1 MEDNSKLF
9 VFEKKEV
16 VLIFVFIV
24 VISVTAFTLG
34 VRVGKQLSLKHDGYT
49 PTDVKSIN
57 LKSVEE
63 EYVDK
68 VVNKPQEFSDQMDNA
83 MKKEEN
89 VDKIEQRLREE
100 MEKLA
105 DGADGNEAPQDRA
118 VVQEKPMNTDN
129 TDPALKEPVSNNN
142 SMKVE
147 ETMPSTDSNPVRGKY
162 TIQLYA
168 NQSKSAAED
177 FADPFIV
184 KGYNVIINEAII
196 PGKGTWYR
204 VSIGVFETIDEAK
217 SYLDAEKK
225 LFQTEDYI
233 IQQF

>member
-34 VRVGKQLSLKHDGYT
+34 VRVGKQLSLKHDGYEKQ
-49 PTDVKSIN
+49 DVKNIN

-63 EYVDK
+63 EYVDQ
-68 VVNKPQEFSDQMDNA
+68 VVNKPTEFSDQMDKA
-83 MKKEEN
+83 MKKENN
-89 VDKIEQRLREE
+89 VDEIEARLREE

-105 DGADGNEAPQDRA
+105 NDNEVAA
-118 VVQEKPMNTDN
+118 KNVETESMSNTTPNDN
-129 TDPALKEPVSNNN
+129 TDPALKEPVGND
-142 SMKVE
+142 VD
-147 ETMPSTDSNPVRGKY
+147 STAGSSAVKGKY

-177 FADPFIV
+177 FADPFII

-225 LFQTEDYI
+225 LFQSEDYI

>member
-49 PTDVKSIN
+49 KSDVKSIN

-68 VVNKPQEFSDQMDNA
+68 VVEKPADFSNQMDNA
-83 MKKEEN
+83 MAKEKDKAKD
-89 VDKIEQRLREE
+89 VDEIEKRLREE

-105 DGADGNEAPQDRA
+105 NESGASGNTAEPQKKME
-118 VVQEKPMNTDN
+118 VTNKPMDN
-129 TDPALKEPVSNNN
+129 TDPALKEPVGNTTPAGDANNTN
-142 SMKVE
+142 AVK
-147 ETMPSTDSNPVRGKY
+147 GKY

-177 FADPFIV
+177 FADPFII
-184 KGYNVIINEAII
+184 KGYNVIINEVVI

-204 VSIGVFETIDEAK
+204 VSIGVFGNIDEAK

>member
-24 VISVTAFTLG
+24 VISVTAFTVG
-34 VRVGKQLSLKHDGYT
+34 VRVGKQLSLTHDGYT
-49 PTDVKSIN
+49 KGDVQNID

-63 EYVDK
+63 EYVDN
-68 VVNKPQEFSDQMDNA
+68 VVNDESPTPSKIEKA
-83 MKKEEN
+83 MNGEKN
-89 VDKIEQRLREE
+89 VDEIEQRLREE

-105 DGADGNEAPQDRA
+105 
-118 VVQEKPMNTDN
+118 QEKNTNTSASNNSEEDA
-129 TDPALKEPVSNNN
+129 TDPALKEPVGDSVIN
-142 SMKVE
+142 SAPGESAV
-147 ETMPSTDSNPVRGKY
+147 SGKY
-162 TIQLYA
+162 TIQLYS

-184 KGYNVIINEAII
+184 KGYNVIINEATI

-204 VSIGVFETIDEAK
+204 VSIGVFSTIEEAK

-225 LFQTEDYI
+225 LFQKEDYI

>member
-1 MEDNSKLF
+1 MEDNSKLV

-16 VLIFVFIV
+16 ILIFVFIV

-34 VRVGKQLSLKHDGYT
+34 VRVGKGLSLKHDGYSK
-49 PTDVKSIN
+49 DDIQSID

-68 VVNKPQEFSDQMDNA
+68 VIDTSNKSEFESSINNGKDTNQ
-83 MKKEEN
+83 K
-89 VDKIEQRLREE
+89 VDEIELRLREE

-105 DGADGNEAPQDRA
+105 KDKGEDSSA
-118 VVQEKPMNTDN
+118 MNTEE
-129 TDPALKEPVSNNN
+129 PALEEDAVDPSLKVPVENSQVGSSSNQF
-142 SMKVE
+142 S
-147 ETMPSTDSNPVRGKY
+147 GKY
-162 TIQLYA
+162 TIQLYS

-177 FADPFIV
+177 FADPFII

-204 VSIGVFETIDEAK
+204 VSIGVFGSIEEAK
-217 SYLDAEKK
+217 EYLGAESK
-225 LFQTEDYI
+225 LFKNEDYI
-233 IQQF
+233 IQQL